1 MNVTQIQPWAPPRF
15 TNAGR
20 AEEQRVCYEMRLR
33 GLSIRAIA
41 AETGL
46 SVGTVYNRIDCE
58 ITETLDPLRSKV
70 RELEIERLDRMQ
82 LTVLNILD
90 REHYVISDG
99 RVVTRI
105 DAETDEKV
113 PIPDP
118 GPVFQAIDR
127 LLKIAE
133 RRARLLGLDAP
144 TKVDTTVTDVTQ
156 IDPDT
161 AAMIAD
167 AKAMAEAQEAAIKAR
182 REQTG
187 V

>member
-1 MNVTQIQPWAPPRF
+1 MPQIQPWTPPRI
-15 TNAGR
+15 TNASR
-20 AEEQRVCYEMRLR
+20 AEEQRACYEMRLR

-46 SVGTVYNRIDCE
+46 AVGTVWNRIDCE
-58 ITETLDPLRSKV
+58 ITETLDPLRAKV

-99 RVVTRI
+99 RVVTRL

-113 PIPDP
+113 PVPDP

-144 TKVDTTVTDVTQ
+144 TKVEANITPAQV
-156 IDPDT
+156 DPDT
-161 AAMIAD
+161 AALIAE
-167 AKAMAEAQEAAIKAR
+167 AKEMAEAQEAEIRAR